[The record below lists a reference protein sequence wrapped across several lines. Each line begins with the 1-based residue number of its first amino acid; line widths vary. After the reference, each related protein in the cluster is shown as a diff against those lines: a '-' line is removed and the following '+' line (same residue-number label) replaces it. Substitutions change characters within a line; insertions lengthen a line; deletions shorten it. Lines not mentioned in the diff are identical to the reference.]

1 MIFEQIIAF
10 INRYFAI
17 LKAFFVSNLFLVRPQ
32 KFVVDTGPSKD
43 PEMFWYHSTKYVTI
57 WQDFQALVQRV
68 YHSEKLGMIAS
79 LQNFSIS
86 GHHATIY
93 RIALV
98 LWLTIIAFGT
108 LSLLS
113 IFPVARSLRSAARR
127 RISSV
132 HNNETTKSS
141 SKMDYLTE
149 FKTGFEKAYGT
160 LPLYTGPKEFKIGDT
175 VYFITV
181 MAAPDPND
189 KTISVILS
197 CTDAT
202 KPQVFQT
209 SFFCDKTNSAKC
221 SLPPATVSSSTP
233 KLVKCG
239 SSVIPLKSGYNS
251 KDGENGAS
259 IPPILR
265 EYDALK
271 ARYGP
276 SKADKKPESVDASG
290 HQMQRW
296 NQITT
301 RELTELRAEFTE
313 LKLEWEEMLQGDLNR
328 IHGARLNRQYHD
340 LQRRFDLL
348 KESKDAEINDLADT
362 IKTLVTVRKSEGRD
376 AEIRALNGI
385 IETLLTNI

>member
-1 MIFEQIIAF
+1 MIFEQIVTF
-10 INRYFAI
+10 INQYFAI

-32 KFVVDTGPSKD
+32 KFVDTGPSKD
-43 PEMFWYHSTKYVTI
+43 PEVFWYQFTKYVTV
-57 WQDFQALVQRV
+57 WQDFRALVQRV
-68 YHSEKLGMIAS
+68 YHSVKLGMIAS

-98 LWLTIIAFGT
+98 FWLTIIAIST
-108 LSLLS
+108 LSFFS

-132 HNNETTKSS
+132 QNNETINS

-160 LPLYTGPKEFKIGDT
+160 LPLYTEPKEFKIGDT
-175 VYFITV
+175 VCFITV
-181 MAAPDPND
+181 LAAPDPND

-202 KPQVFQT
+202 KPQVFKA
-209 SFFCDKTNSAKC
+209 SFFCDNTNSAEC
-221 SLPPATVSSSTP
+221 SHPPAAVSSSTP

-239 SSVIPLKSGYNS
+239 SSVIPSKSGYNS
-251 KDGENGAS
+251 KVGDNGTS
-259 IPPILR
+259 IPLILR

-271 ARYGP
+271 ALYDP
-276 SKADKKPESVDASG
+276 SKADKKPKSVDASG

-296 NQITT
+296 GQVTA

-313 LKLEWEEMLQGDLNR
+313 LKSEWEGVLQGDLNR
-328 IHGARLNRQYHD
+328 IHAASLNRQYHD

-348 KESKDAEINDLADT
+348 NESKDAEINDLAGT
-362 IKTLVTVRKSEGRD
+362 IKTLVAVRKSEGRD